1 MIQFFSRKLKNR
13 KGFTIIELLVVIALL
28 GILAGIAV
36 PRMTGLT
43 SGAKEKA
50 DMASMQTLLRDAQ
63 VGLASGQ
70 IDPATDLDT
79 DKNIKAEAGK
89 YFTAIPTPQ
98 TQNTAASGVFQ
109 INIVALD
116 TTNDPGVYT
125 ITVKHSLNADSTD
138 AYPDD
143 ISGQAEYIAD

>member
-1 MIQFFSRKLKNR
+1 MIQFFSKRLYKNK

-43 SGAKEKA
+43 AGAKEKA

-79 DKNIKAEAGK
+79 DKTLKANT
-89 YFTAIPTPQ
+89 YFDSIPAPQ
-98 TQNTAASGVFQ
+98 VQNTAGNATFE
-109 INIVALD
+109 IKIEA
-116 TTNDPGVYT
+116 TTTTGVYKISVYNSQDT
-125 ITVKHSLNADSTD
+125 DGTVANV
-138 AYPDD
+138 PDPVTAE
-143 ISGQAEYIAD
+143 AEYIAN